1 MSSPVSVTG
10 IVYFFEPNSG
20 ATLFATHHNE
30 PSHRL
35 LEPAQTKPQPE
46 EKKYVHGLQ
55 PFLHPPTLIHH
66 THQLGDIL
74 LPPPGI
80 TRATTTEDSGAGQDV
95 EAAPLLDSF
104 QPYGQGTASM
114 FV

>member
-20 ATLFATHHNE
+20 ATFFATHHNK
-30 PSHRL
+30 PSHPL
-35 LEPAQTKPQPE
+35 LEPAQTRSQPE
-46 EKKYVHGLQ
+46 RKKAR
-55 PFLHPPTLIHH
+55 PWAAAISAPTLFHH
-66 THQLGDIL
+66 TYQLGDTL